1 MEKPMRANTYDG
13 ITECYDLLMRAG
25 YYEHGAM
32 AEAAD
37 VILGE
42 RESVLELGVG
52 TGLFARE
59 LVATNVERTVTGVDF
74 TAPMLDIAETRLG
87 GSVDLIE
94 ADVTEMDLGRTFDA
108 AISSG
113 GVWVAIREDDELLL
127 GTHLIDAAEEV
138 RGLRNVAEHL
148 DTDGLLLLSIQDMHE
163 DFACELE
170 DDIVYSQRV
179 THSEATDDDHFTI
192 EKEYAFTRDSEVLA
206 EQTLELG
213 FYRAPLR
220 DRILREAGFAIDSTD
235 QDDRF
240 VICTKE
246 S

>member
-1 MEKPMRANTYDG
+1 MPANTYDG

-42 RESVLELGVG
+42 RTSVLELGVG
-52 TGLFARE
+52 TGLFAQE
-59 LVATNVERTVTGVDF
+59 LIATNADRNITGVDF
-74 TAPMLDIAETRLG
+74 TARMLDIADTRVG
-87 GSVDLIE
+87 GAVELIE

-108 AISSG
+108 AVSSG
-113 GVWVAIREDDELLL
+113 GVWVAIREGDEMLL
-127 GTHLIDAAEEV
+127 GTHLFDAAEEV

-163 DFACELE
+163 DFDCELE

-179 THSEATDDDHFTI
+179 THSEANGDDHFTI
-192 EKEYAFTRDSEVLA
+192 KKEYAFTRDSQVLA

-213 FYRAPLR
+213 FYRPPLR
-220 DRILREAGFAIDSTD
+220 DRILREAGFAVDSTD
-235 QDDRF
+235 QEDRF
-240 VICTKE
+240 VICTK
-246 S
+246 

>member
-1 MEKPMRANTYDG
+1 METTMRANTYDG

-42 RESVLELGVG
+42 RASVLELGVG
-52 TGLFARE
+52 TGLFAQE
-59 LVATNVERTVTGVDF
+59 LIATNADRNITGVDF
-74 TAPMLDIAETRLG
+74 TAPMLHIAEARVG
-87 GSVDLIE
+87 GAVELIE

-108 AISSG
+108 AVSSG
-113 GVWVAIREDDELLL
+113 GVWVAIREGDELLL
-127 GTHLIDAAEEV
+127 GTHLFDAAEEV

-148 DTDGLLLLSIQDMHE
+148 ESDGLLLLSIQDMHE

-170 DDIVYSQRV
+170 DDVVYSQRV
-179 THSEATDDDHFTI
+179 THSDTTDDHFTI
-192 EKEYAFTRDSEVLA
+192 EKEYAFTRDSHVLA

-220 DRILREAGFAIDSTD
+220 DRILRDAGFALDGAD
-235 QDDRF
+235 QEDRF
-240 VICTKE
+240 VVCTKE